1 MPPETLAAVA
11 PDGLRILS
19 FPAMGTSVSVL
30 TPEGDAEAARDTTRW
45 LFAEWEATLSRF
57 RSDSELSRLNASAGE
72 WVVVSPLLYD
82 VTAMALEAARAT
94 DGVFDPTLLRQL
106 VSLGYDRTF
115 AALPPIAPPL
125 SETIAPGGG
134 WRGIQLDHKERR
146 IFLPAGVA
154 LDFGG
159 IAKGMAADA
168 AMDRLRET
176 GVTRCCVNAGGDLA
190 TFGTPPDGDGWPIG
204 VQGTRQMRMV
214 TLKRGALATSGIANR
229 QWRQGAFVR
238 RHILDPRTGMPAET
252 GLWSVTV
259 AAERCAQAEA
269 AAKAAFILG
278 PREGARFLDERKLA
292 GLFAHEDGSWQTA
305 GDWPLT
311 EHEGEYDKEGFLS
324 ATPERKRGAC
334 NYGGSPC
341 RHQER

>member
-1 MPPETLAAVA
+1 MPPETREAVA
-11 PDGLRILS
+11 PKGLRILT
-19 FPAMGTSVSVL
+19 FPAMGATISIL
-30 TPEGDAEAARDTTRW
+30 APEGDAKEARDATRW
-45 LFAEWEATLSRF
+45 LFAEWEAALSRF
-57 RSDSELSRLNASAGE
+57 RSDSELSRLNARADG
-72 WVVVSPLLYD
+72 WVAVSPLLFD
-82 VTAMALEAARAT
+82 VTATALEAARAT
-94 DGVFDPTLLRQL
+94 GGVFDPTLLRQL

-115 AALPPIAPPL
+115 ATLPPIAPPL

-134 WRGIQLDHKERR
+134 WRGIQLDHEKRR
-146 IFLPAGVA
+146 VFLPAGVA

-168 AMDRLRET
+168 AVKRLREM
-176 GVTRCCVNAGGDLA
+176 GVPRGCVNAGGDLA
-190 TFGTPPDGDGWPIG
+190 TFGAPPDGDGWPIG
-204 VQGTRQMRMV
+204 VQGTRETHLV

-259 AAERCAQAEA
+259 ATERCAQAEA

-292 GLFAHEDGSWQTA
+292 GLFAHEDGSWQSA
-305 GDWPLT
+305 GDWPVT
-311 EHEGEYDKEGFLS
+311 EQDREGYL
-324 ATPERKRGAC
+324 
-334 NYGGSPC
+334 
-341 RHQER
+341 